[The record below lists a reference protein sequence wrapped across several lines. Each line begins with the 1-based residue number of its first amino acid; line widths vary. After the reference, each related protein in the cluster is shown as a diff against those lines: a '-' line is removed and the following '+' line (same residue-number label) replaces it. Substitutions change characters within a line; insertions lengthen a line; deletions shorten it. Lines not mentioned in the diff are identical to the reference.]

1 MKTVMAMAASGI
13 ASPILP
19 RSVES
24 ILRISSNYACWM
36 SAARRARCR
45 PRRTA
50 RPRLGRRRRL
60 GDGEVI
66 AGRVEGAQAGAV
78 GRIAQ
83 PHAEHGLELVIARPN
98 APLVEGQQHGG

>member
-24 ILRISSNYACWM
+24 MLRISSNYACWM
-36 SAARRARCR
+36 SAVVARVA
-45 PRRTA
+45 A
-50 RPRLGRRRRL
+50 LADGGPRLGRRRRL

-66 AGRVEGAQAGAV
+66 AGRVEGAQAVAV

-83 PHAEHGLELVIARPN
+83 LYTEHGLELLVACPN
-98 APLVEGQQHGG
+98 APVVEAQRHG